1 MAAPRPGGQ
10 ADQAAALSLGRTA
23 EPHPSLMALSSLITN
38 SLGGRIG
45 GADGARSAGECMA
58 QSAQNMAL
66 KSQLPFAIGL
76 AVCNGE
82 PYAVAKLAHPK
93 TAWLLFGE
101 SGIRTGPISADA
113 APYRQAL
120 IPMQR
125 NGTANARPAPSSGDG
140 ILNHS
145 FDNLAG
151 EADDVIH
158 DVFKEGPGVP
168 LDGPAGPAMRSIIA
182 QFGDGPQGA
191 IRLGLKLQM
200 EQARLGHDRTF
211 GGLVPMLFG
220 GSRTGTLRSVVDPY
234 NLGGSDAESRFLR
247 TTMQL

>member
-1 MAAPRPGGQ
+1 M
-10 ADQAAALSLGRTA
+10 DQAAALSLGKSA

-45 GADGARSAGECMA
+45 GTNGARTAGECMA
-58 QSAQNMAL
+58 QSAQNMAM

-93 TAWLLFGE
+93 TAFLLFGQG
-101 SGIRTGPISADA
+101 GINQAVKGDLGPTTAIQGAVQKLREGFGIADDGT
-113 APYRQAL
+113 PGAL
-120 IPMQR
+120 DL
-125 NGTANARPAPSSGDG
+125 TKLD
-140 ILNHS
+140 
-145 FDNLAG
+145 FDNLADAKNAG
-151 EADDVIH
+151 FLPYL
-158 DVFKEGPGVP
+158 FKAGPGVP
-168 LDGPAGPAMRSIIA
+168 LNGPAGPAMRSIIA

-220 GSRTGTLRSVVDPY
+220 SSSGGTLRSVVDPY
-234 NLGGSDAESRFLR
+234 NLGGSNATSRNFR
-247 TTMQL
+247 QVYRM